1 MKFDE
6 DKLNQF
12 FIILELEMK
21 LHFYKGSIFREI
33 VYDSNL
39 LAYFRKKLKEWADT
53 DPRKMRAIIR
63 KYMLIDRHK
72 NTPLNRLG
80 SFLNAYYKD
89 EQDGKM
95 REIME
100 KLRIIDNDDDL
111 GRIIRDGVNDLVIQ
125 HYDKMNYT
133 TRAKLADEINK
144 VQVKKDFSKIGESN
158 IDEDIKLSIRKF
170 IKDISDISNS
180 DDINKLHKESK
191 DTLVNDKNAAVV
203 GNTGINADKLKEKDI
218 NSTDRPKNDK

>member
-39 LAYFRKKLKEWADT
+39 LAYFRKMLKEWADT

-72 NTPLNRLG
+72 DTSLNRLG
-80 SFLNAYYKD
+80 SFLNAYYKN

-95 REIME
+95 REIVE

-133 TRAKLADEINK
+133 TRAKLGDEINK
-144 VQVKKDFSKIGESN
+144 LQVKQDFSKIGESN

-218 NSTDRPKNDK
+218 NSTDRPKNNK